1 MIWAMHDALLRL
13 KFAWKSVILFFE
25 KVENKMIQ
33 KLLLNFEIFVC
44 PAIYRVA
51 ANAWCFHFCPIFGQ
65 VFKNISILCRFNFVP
80 ISSFISI
87 LWFVPTLSPKF
98 FRILPQFRVILQ
110 NLCFN
115 VVLIFVLLFKLW
127 PSHISAPLHKFK

>member
-80 ISSFISI
+80 ILPFFHSDFVIRPDFVSQVFQNFATISCNFAKSLLQCCLNFCSFVQA
-87 LWFVPTLSPKF
+87 LT
-98 FRILPQFRVILQ
+98 Q
-110 NLCFN
+110 
-115 VVLIFVLLFKLW
+115 
-127 PSHISAPLHKFK
+127 SHFCPIT